1 MGRYYYDLHIH
12 SCLSPCGD
20 DDMTPAN
27 IAGMAALNGLQI
39 VALTDHNSTKNCPG
53 FFEACKR
60 NGLIPIPGMEL
71 TTAEEI
77 HLICLFDELQTAVH
91 FGEEIDGYLIPVK
104 NRPKIFG
111 EQIIMDGSDTVLGEV
126 ENLLL
131 TAATLPVERAYE
143 LCSDYGG
150 ACFPAHIDRE
160 ANGIVAILGA
170 FPEEPAFSCF
180 ELNDSGN
187 LEKLK
192 KAYPILNS
200 LRELTS
206 SDAHRLWEISDAV
219 NSIELDDEPYSG
231 ENVRKALIK
240 LLREGDSV

>member
-1 MGRYYYDLHIH
+1 M
-12 SCLSPCGD
+12 
-20 DDMTPAN
+20 
-27 IAGMAALNGLQI
+27 
-39 VALTDHNSTKNCPG
+39 
-53 FFEACKR
+53 
-60 NGLIPIPGMEL
+60 
-71 TTAEEI
+71 
-77 HLICLFDELQTAVH
+77 
-91 FGEEIDGYLIPVK
+91 
-104 NRPKIFG
+104 
-111 EQIIMDGSDTVLGEV
+111 
-126 ENLLL
+126 
-131 TAATLPVERAYE
+131 
-143 LCSDYGG
+143 
-150 ACFPAHIDRE
+150 
-160 ANGIVAILGA
+160 AILGA